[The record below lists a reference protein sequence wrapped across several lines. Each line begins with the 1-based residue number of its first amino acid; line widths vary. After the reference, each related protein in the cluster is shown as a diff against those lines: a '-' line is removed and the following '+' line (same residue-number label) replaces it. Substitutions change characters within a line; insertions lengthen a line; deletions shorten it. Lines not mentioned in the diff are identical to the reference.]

1 MWISV
6 YTIYLTIG
14 PHRAM
19 YKRDFAI
26 LLLSAFAIYFSVQHE
41 GPVSFRQA
49 WYHHLDDESLLE
61 AHDVLCPPVVA
72 DLNGDGTDEVLV
84 STHGTTIQ
92 ALSPGRGEQIK
103 GDFAAAAKIGEVHL
117 EANSTVKL
125 AGMHIVALAAGYIDA
140 PPAEL
145 VIAPRKQVLVAVT
158 SNWQVL
164 CLDHNLKLRW
174 ETTILGGA
182 HHKHARVREVAIHIS
197 NYTMRREDR
206 GSVVVGGSI
215 EMGDLTEEDPFS
227 DELDIE
233 QELARLLHSGKKED
247 ELQDLDR
254 ETDTKGVDISRHFS
268 MYAFDGGTG
277 NLRWKHEGEDFHKD
291 AAELQDR
298 TVPQHNH
305 RLDAEHLGGRHYGEA
320 SCRDFRESVLAAMPH
335 SWERRHDTSLEPAH
349 FFRHRSSTGAKK
361 QYLSSPGPMPRALPQ
376 QAGLSRPKEG
386 AEHHRG
392 IDKGNPVT
400 AALGKATA
408 VMAGTQTDYFDAE
421 PNVFVAHLRDG
432 LEVVS
437 LHTGRTIC
445 KLHLASPG
453 LHLDLNGDG
462 VLDHIQAAGGKETD
476 ALYSRTGHQHHHR
489 CWGTVTSG
497 VPPNTPLFNG
507 SICRYSAIVGLP
519 FGGSNM
525 GGSVPPLEVA
535 TPAVLPQPPQRSDM
549 GHHEAGNLAVFL
561 NSRGEVTAYSA
572 TGRKLWQNAHGLT
585 WSNHHRQSQG
595 QQVTPTLRALQLRA
609 DGNGPHVL
617 MAAGSHTA
625 IILSPQGHTLD
636 LLTLPAAPAIPLQV
650 VDFDGDG
657 NNDLILLSRDG
668 VYAFVQV
675 RHIGGLPFTTL
686 IGILLIA
693 MAAVYFTQVQPQA
706 RRQGGKK
713 GRSTDRVD

>member
-1 MWISV
+1 
-6 YTIYLTIG
+6 
-14 PHRAM
+14 M

-49 WYHHLDDESLLE
+49 WYHHLDDDSLLE

-92 ALSPGRGEQIK
+92 VLSPGRGEQIK
-103 GDFAAAAKIGEVHL
+103 GDFAAAAKIGEVNL

-145 VIAPRKQVLVAVT
+145 VMAARKQVLVAVT

-182 HHKHARVREVAIHIS
+182 HHKHARVREVAVHIS

-206 GSVVVGGSI
+206 GAVVVGGSI

-227 DELDIE
+227 DELEIE
-233 QELARLLHSGKKED
+233 QEIARLLHSGKKED
-247 ELQDLDR
+247 ELQDLNR
-254 ETDTKGVDISRHFS
+254 ETETKGVDISRHFS

-305 RLDAEHLGGRHYGEA
+305 RLDAEHLGGRHHGEA
-320 SCRDFRESVLAAMPH
+320 SCRDFKESVLAAMPH
-335 SWERRHDTSLEPAH
+335 SWEHRHDTSLEAAH
-349 FFRHRSSTGAKK
+349 FSRHRSSTGAKK
-361 QYLSSPGPMPRALPQ
+361 QYLSSSGPTPRASPQ
-376 QAGLSRPKEG
+376 QAGGSKPKEV

-392 IDKGNPVT
+392 IDKSNPVT

-408 VMAGTQTDYFDAE
+408 VMTGTQTESLGAE

-437 LHTGRTIC
+437 LHTGRTMC

-462 VLDHIQAAGGKETD
+462 VLDHIRAAGGKETD
-476 ALYSRTGHQHHHR
+476 ALYSRTGHQHHQR
-489 CWGTVTSG
+489 CWGTATSG
-497 VPPNTPLFNG
+497 VPPNIPLFNG

-585 WSNHHRQSQG
+585 WSNQHRQGQG

-609 DGNGPHVL
+609 DGSGLHVL
-617 MAAGSHTA
+617 LAAGSHTA
-625 IILSPQGHTLD
+625 IILSPQGHALD
-636 LLTLPAAPAIPLQV
+636 LLTLPATPAIPLQV

-657 NNDLILLSRDG
+657 NNDIILLSRDG

-675 RHIGGLPFTTL
+675 RHIGGLPFSTL

-706 RRQGGKK
+706 KRQGGKK